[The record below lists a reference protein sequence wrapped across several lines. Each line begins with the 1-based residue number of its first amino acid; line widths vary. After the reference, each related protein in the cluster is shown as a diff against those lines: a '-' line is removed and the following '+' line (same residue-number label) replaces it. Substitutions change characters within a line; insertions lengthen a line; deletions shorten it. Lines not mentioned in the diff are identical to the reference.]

1 MKSFNSLRTLLP
13 STLWVFLL
21 VVLVGWSRY
30 LPFSYPELYNFSPV
44 LALFLVSGCLI
55 KSRLGWFAPVL
66 AVLISDFFLNP
77 RYGANF
83 FELFSLVTLGVY
95 VVIFLLGK
103 SLKRPSLPSLL
114 GGSILSALLFHIVTC
129 SFSWVMNN
137 AYTKNLAGFWQAQI
151 WGEPGYA
158 PSYLFLRN
166 SIFST
171 ILFTLLFLLVFS
183 KLNKSD
189 KVAEKSFGLQKI
201 GEENLY

>member
-13 STLWVFLL
+13 PTLWVFLL

-66 AVLISDFFLNP
+66 AVLISDLFLNP

-171 ILFTLLFLLVFS
+171 VLFTLLFLWVFS
-183 KLNKSD
+183 KLNNRD
-189 KVAEKSFGLQKI
+189 KVSEKNFGLQKI
-201 GEENLY
+201 RGENLN

>member
-1 MKSFNSLRTLLP
+1 M
-13 STLWVFLL
+13 
-21 VVLVGWSRY
+21 
-30 LPFSYPELYNFSPV
+30 
-44 LALFLVSGCLI
+44 
-55 KSRLGWFAPVL
+55 
-66 AVLISDFFLNP
+66 
-77 RYGANF
+77 
-83 FELFSLVTLGVY
+83 TLGVY

-171 ILFTLLFLLVFS
+171 ILFTLLFLWVFS
-183 KLNKSD
+183 KLNNRD
-189 KVAEKSFGLQKI
+189 KVSEKSFGLQRLEKKI
-201 GEENLY
+201 YISMLSSLFAGRFQRHTPVATETLRHSIVPAIGIFINSSQFSAVSLRIPFPSAPTTKAIGPFKLQENILCFCLVGCSN

>member
-13 STLWVFLL
+13 PTLWVFLL

-66 AVLISDFFLNP
+66 AVLISDLFLNP

-171 ILFTLLFLLVFS
+171 ILFTLLFLWVFS
-183 KLNKSD
+183 KLNNRN
-189 KVAEKSFGLQKI
+189 KVSEKSFGLQKI

>member
-1 MKSFNSLRTLLP
+1 MKSFNSLRTLLSP
-13 STLWVFLL
+13 TLWVFLL

-171 ILFTLLFLLVFS
+171 ILFTLLFLWVFS
-183 KLNKSD
+183 KLNNRD
-189 KVAEKSFGLQKI
+189 KVSEQNFGLQKI
-201 GEENLY
+201 RGENLY

>member
-158 PSYLFLRN
+158 PSYLFYGN

-183 KLNKSD
+183 KLNKRD
-189 KVAEKSFGLQKI
+189 KVSEKSFGLQKI

>member
-129 SFSWVMNN
+129 SFSWAMNN
-137 AYTKNLAGFWQAQI
+137 AYTKNFAGFWQAQI

>member
-13 STLWVFLL
+13 PTLWVFLL

-66 AVLISDFFLNP
+66 AVLISDLFLNP

-95 VVIFLLGK
+95 IVIFLLGK

-171 ILFTLLFLLVFS
+171 VLFTLLFLWVFS
-183 KLNKSD
+183 KLNNRD
-189 KVAEKSFGLQKI
+189 KVSEKNFGLQKI
-201 GEENLY
+201 RGENLN

>member
-95 VVIFLLGK
+95 IVIFLLGK

-137 AYTKNLAGFWQAQI
+137 AYTKNFAGFWQAQI
-151 WGEPGYA
+151 WGETGYA

-183 KLNKSD
+183 KLNKRD
-189 KVAEKSFGLQKI
+189 KVAEKSFVLQKI

>member
-13 STLWVFLL
+13 PTLWVFLL

-66 AVLISDFFLNP
+66 AVLISDLFLNP
-77 RYGANF
+77 RYGGNF

-114 GGSILSALLFHIVTC
+114 SGSILSALLFHIVTC

-171 ILFTLLFLLVFS
+171 VLFTLLFLWVFS
-183 KLNKSD
+183 KLNNRD
-189 KVAEKSFGLQKI
+189 KVSEKNFGLQKI

>member
-183 KLNKSD
+183 KLNKRD

>member
-13 STLWVFLL
+13 PTLWVFLL

-66 AVLISDFFLNP
+66 AVLISDLFLNP

-171 ILFTLLFLLVFS
+171 VLFTLLFLWVFS
-183 KLNKSD
+183 KLNNRD
-189 KVAEKSFGLQKI
+189 KVSEKNFGLQKI

>member
-1 MKSFNSLRTLLP
+1 MKSSNSLRTLLP
-13 STLWVFLL
+13 PTLWVFLL

-66 AVLISDFFLNP
+66 AVLISDLFLNP

-103 SLKRPSLPSLL
+103 SLKRPSLPSLF
-114 GGSILSALLFHIVTC
+114 GGSIFSALLFHIVTC

-137 AYTKNLAGFWQAQI
+137 AYTKNVAGFWQAQI

-171 ILFTLLFLLVFS
+171 ILFTLLFLWVFS
-183 KLNKSD
+183 KLNNRD
-189 KVAEKSFGLQKI
+189 KVSEKSFGLQKI

>member
-13 STLWVFLL
+13 PTLWVFLL

-66 AVLISDFFLNP
+66 AVLISDLFLNP

-171 ILFTLLFLLVFS
+171 ILFTLLFLWVFS
-183 KLNKSD
+183 KLNNRD
-189 KVAEKSFGLQKI
+189 KVSEKSFGLQKI
-201 GEENLY
+201 RGENLY

>member
-137 AYTKNLAGFWQAQI
+137 AYTKNFAGFWQAQI

>member
-137 AYTKNLAGFWQAQI
+137 AYTKNFAGFWQAQI

-183 KLNKSD
+183 KLNKRD

>member
-13 STLWVFLL
+13 PTLWVFLL

-66 AVLISDFFLNP
+66 AVLISDLFLNP

-103 SLKRPSLPSLL
+103 SLKRPSLSSLL

-171 ILFTLLFLLVFS
+171 VLFTLLFLWVFS
-183 KLNKSD
+183 KLNNRD
-189 KVAEKSFGLQKI
+189 KVSEKSFGLQKI